1 MILGGLP
8 LITGRSLL
16 MSTKLPL
23 KSNENNVSI
32 PMIANR
38 AHLFCGVE
46 IMWRNDRLI
55 DVASAAAVAGTL
67 ILSMSSAMADQA
79 TYLSNNA
86 SYCEIFQAIN
96 PDIPEDCQTEL
107 GVEPLG
113 LGAARS
119 IKMHGAQQAAEG
131 VAKAETGPHAFA
143 MAIQFEFDS
152 SQLSPEALV
161 TLDRVADVLKSDLM
175 EEKSI
180 VIEGHTDAIGS
191 DDYNMTLS
199 TQRALSVQFYLAREH
214 LIDIDRLEIIGK
226 GEVELYDPVNPKAG
240 INRRVEFTNLD
251 S

>member
-1 MILGGLP
+1 M
-8 LITGRSLL
+8 T
-16 MSTKLPL
+16 TD
-23 KSNENNVSI
+23 
-32 PMIANR
+32 R
-38 AHLFCGVE
+38 AHLFGGVD

-55 DVASAAAVAGTL
+55 DMASAAAVAGTL
-67 ILSMSSAMADQA
+67 ILSASTAMADQA
-79 TYLSNNA
+79 TYLSNQA

-96 PDIPEDCQTEL
+96 PNIPDHCQTEL
-107 GVEPLG
+107 GVDGLN

-119 IKMHGAQQAAEG
+119 IKMHSAQQAADG
-131 VAKAETGPHAFA
+131 VAKAGAGPHAFA

-152 SQLSPEALV
+152 STLSSEALV

-191 DDYNMTLS
+191 DGYNLTLS
-199 TQRALSVQFYLAREH
+199 TQRALSVQFYLAQQH

-226 GEVELYDPVNPKAG
+226 GEAELYDPVDPKAG